1 MKRVITGERDGKSF
15 FAHVGEVDAVASHGF
30 QMRLMWGE
38 DTQPQSCPR
47 APRRLPMTV
56 TSSRHPQRR
65 PHDAD
70 PLPARREATDA
81 AGGALDDVMTEGHG
95 MHQTVSMDIG
105 WVISGEL
112 GIQLDSGATVWLE
125 PGDLIVQNGTRH
137 QWINRT
143 DQPAVAGFVTLGATR
158 ESI

>member
-1 MKRVITGERDGKSF
+1 M
-15 FAHVGEVDAVASHGF
+15 
-30 QMRLMWGE
+30 
-38 DTQPQSCPR
+38 
-47 APRRLPMTV
+47 
-56 TSSRHPQRR
+56 
-65 PHDAD
+65 
-70 PLPARREATDA
+70 
-81 AGGALDDVMTEGHG
+81 DDVMTEGHG